1 MKFLRY
7 EMQGSINWGW
17 YFEGMI
23 GKIDG
28 NIFDRY
34 RRFESNIEIQD
45 VRLLPPVAPSKI
57 ICIGRN
63 YASHAAEHQVEVPEI
78 PLIFLK
84 PPSSLIGNNEKII
97 LPPQSK
103 QVEHEAELGVVIG
116 KRGRWIDPELA
127 EEYIFG
133 YTIAN
138 DVTARDLQRLDGQ
151 WSRGKG
157 FDTFCP
163 VGPYIDTEFDPSDA
177 LLTCKVNQQV
187 CQMAS
192 TRDMVFPIERL
203 IAFISSVMTLEPGD
217 LILTGTPAG
226 VGILK
231 ENDMIEIEIEDLGEL
246 KNEVSGES

>member
-1 MKFLRY
+1 MKFVRY
-7 EMQGSINWGW
+7 SQNNSISWGW
-17 YFEGMI
+17 LIDDMV
-23 GKIDG
+23 GKVEG
-28 NIFDRY
+28 NIFENY
-34 RRFESNIEIQD
+34 RRFEANIPINEVKI
-45 VRLLPPVAPSKI
+45 LPPIMPSKI

-63 YASHAAEHQVEVPEI
+63 YASHAAEHQVDVPEI

-84 PPSSLIGNNEKII
+84 PPSALIGNRDEII
-97 LPPQSK
+97 LPPQTK

-116 KRGRWIDPELA
+116 QKGRWIDPDSA
-127 EEYIFG
+127 EDYIFG

-151 WSRGKG
+151 WTRGKG

-163 VGPYIDTEFDPSDA
+163 VGPYIETEFDPSDA

-187 CQMAS
+187 RQMAS
-192 TRDMVFPIERL
+192 TRDMVFPVEKL

-226 VGILK
+226 VGLLQNKDI
-231 ENDMIEIEIEDLGEL
+231 IEIEIEGLGMLENIVTL
-246 KNEVSGES
+246 A

>member
-7 EMQGSINWGW
+7 EQQGIVSWGW
-17 YFEGMI
+17 YFEEKI
-23 GKIDG
+23 GKIEG
-28 NIFDRY
+28 NIFENY
-34 RRFESNIEIQD
+34 RRYEANISVTD
-45 VRLLPPVAPSKI
+45 VTLLPPVAPTKI

-63 YASHAAEHQVEVPEI
+63 YASHAAEHKVDVPEI

-84 PPSSLIGNNEKII
+84 PPSSIIGNNEKII
-97 LPPQSK
+97 LPPQSS

-116 KRGRWIDPELA
+116 KRGRWINPESA
-127 EEYIFG
+127 EDYIFG

-151 WSRGKG
+151 WTRGKG

-163 VGPYIDTEFDPSDA
+163 VGPFIETEFDSSDA
-177 LLTCKVNQQV
+177 LITCKVNQQV
-187 CQMAS
+187 RQMGS
-192 TRDMVFPIERL
+192 TRDMVFPVEKL

-226 VGILK
+226 VGVLG
-231 ENDMIEIEIEDLGEL
+231 DDDLIEIEIEGLGVL
-246 KNEVSGES
+246 KNSISGK